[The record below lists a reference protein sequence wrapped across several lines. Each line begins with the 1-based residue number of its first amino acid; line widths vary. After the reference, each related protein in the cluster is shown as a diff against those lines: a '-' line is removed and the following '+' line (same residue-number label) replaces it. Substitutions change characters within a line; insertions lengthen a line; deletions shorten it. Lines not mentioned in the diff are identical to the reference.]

1 MAATAPIAEPDFDPL
16 VEFVGMWNTRLAE
29 RYLPIPELPGAK
41 YECVDGRLSVT
52 PSEAFSNA
60 YGESR
65 LVRLLGE
72 AAEPSGLIVT
82 TTLNLAFTPDTWIQ
96 PDVAVL
102 HTPPRDEHEEVWVPA
117 ELCTMA
123 VEFVSP
129 SSRKRDRIDKPDLCA
144 SAGIPYF
151 MRIEIVRKLRHVE
164 VKLYKLDDGTYRQ
177 IEGALAGAEFKADEP
192 FPIQFAPEDLLY

>member
-1 MAATAPIAEPDFDPL
+1 MAATAPISEPDFDPL

-41 YECVDGRLSVT
+41 YECVEGRLFVT

-65 LVRLLGE
+65 LVRLLSGTGE
-72 AAEPSGLIVT
+72 AAGLIVT
-82 TTLNLAFTPDTWIQ
+82 TTLNLAFGPATWIQ

-102 HTPPRDEHEEVWVPA
+102 HTAPRDEHEEVWVPA

-129 SSRKRDRIDKPDLCA
+129 SSRKRDRIDKPELCA
-144 SAGIPYF
+144 AGGIPYF
-151 MRIEIVRKLRHVE
+151 MRVEIVRKLRHVE
-164 VKLYKLDDGTYRQ
+164 VKLYKLDDGNYRQ
-177 IEGALAGAEFKADEP
+177 IEAALAGEQFKADEP